1 MRVHIAL
8 NVRDLSK
15 AVAFYERLFGRA
27 PAKLRPGYA
36 KFDLAEPPVN
46 FTLNES
52 PAPTTVNHLGIEV
65 RDPAAVDAAR
75 ARLEAAGLETRVE
88 KGVACCYAVQDKVWV
103 RDPDGHD
110 WEVFTVLA
118 DSPRHAP
125 ARCCP

>member
-8 NVRDLSK
+8 NVRNLEK

-27 PAKLRPGYA
+27 PAKVRPGYA

-52 PAPTTVNHLGIEV
+52 ATPTAVNHLGIEV
-65 RDPAAVDAAR
+65 RDSAAVDAAV
-75 ARLEAAGLETRVE
+75 ARLGAAGLETRVE

-103 RDPDGHD
+103 RDPDGHA

-118 DSPRHAP
+118 DSPVRDRAG
-125 ARCCP
+125 CCS